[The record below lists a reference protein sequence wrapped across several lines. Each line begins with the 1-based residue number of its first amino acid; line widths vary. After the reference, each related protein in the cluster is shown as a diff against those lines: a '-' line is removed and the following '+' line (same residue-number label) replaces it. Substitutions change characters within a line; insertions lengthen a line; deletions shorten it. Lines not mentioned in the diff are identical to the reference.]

1 MRKVYLIERYDQ
13 YARCNWWAVDGGLA
27 YDDEGQALD
36 RIDELIKEYPK
47 DVFGADGPRFRLAP
61 EYRP

>member
-1 MRKVYLIERYDQ
+1 MRKVYLIERYDHH
-13 YARCNWWAVDGGLA
+13 ARCNWTTVDGGLA
-27 YDDEGQALD
+27 YHDEEQALG

-47 DVFGADGPRFRLAP
+47 DVFGDDGPRFRLAP